1 MTSPALHPQAAAALN
16 AVDGTRFITD
26 LRALSR
32 FGGRPD
38 GGVSRE
44 ALTDTECQARQW
56 LLQHLQGAHYQWHV
70 DDAANLWVRRA
81 GRDDTLAPVMTGSHI
96 DTQPVGGWLDGAYG
110 VMAGLEALRALD
122 DAGLSTRRPIE
133 VMAWTNEEG
142 SRFGPGAMGSSAFAD
157 PSRLGAFLQARSPQ
171 GAAFAA
177 ERDKAIAATPGA
189 RHQPLGHPV
198 HAYVEAHIEQGPVLE
213 DGGQR
218 LGVVTFIQ
226 GVRWYEITVHGS
238 SAHAGTT
245 PMGVR
250 QDALLTA
257 ASLVHRLH
265 TAAMSRQD
273 PDLRWTVGRF
283 EVSPGSVNTVADR
296 VRFTVD
302 LRHPQ
307 EAVLDA
313 MEAMLRATLVADAGA
328 CRCELRDLMRRA
340 PTPFDPGVLATLE
353 AAVRLTGEP
362 YRQLGSGAFHDAMYL
377 ADVCPSAMLFV
388 PSHRGISH
396 NAAEDTPEADLIAGV
411 RALTATL
418 FTLADAPTDAD

>member
-1 MTSPALHPQAAAALN
+1 MTLPALPPQASTAMS
-16 AVDGTRFITD
+16 AVNGPRFVAD

-32 FGGRPD
+32 FGGRDD

-56 LLQHLQGAHYQWHV
+56 LVQQLQGAQYQWRV

-81 GRDDTLAPVMTGSHI
+81 GRDENLAPVMTGSHI

-110 VMAGLEALRALD
+110 VMAGLEVLRALD

-157 PSRLGAFLQARSPQ
+157 ATRLPTFLAAKSPQ
-171 GAAFAA
+171 GDAFAT
-177 ERDKAIAATPGA
+177 ERDKALAATPSA
-189 RHQPLGHPV
+189 VHHPLGHAV

-226 GVRWYEITVHGS
+226 GVRWFDITVHGS

-250 QDALLTA
+250 QDALLAA

-265 TAAMSRQD
+265 AAAMARQD

-313 MEAMLRATLVADAGA
+313 MEATLRTALVADAGA
-328 CRCELRDLMRRA
+328 CRCDCRDLMRRA
-340 PTPFDPGVLATLE
+340 PTPFDPRVLGVLE
-353 AAVRLTGEP
+353 AAAQLTGEP

-377 ADVCPSAMLFV
+377 ADVCPAAMLFV

-411 RALTATL
+411 RALAATL
-418 FTLADAPTDAD
+418 FTLADAN

>member
-1 MTSPALHPQAAAALN
+1 MTLPILHPHATAALD
-16 AVDGTRFITD
+16 AVNGPRFIAD

-32 FGGRPD
+32 IGGRPD

-56 LLQHLQGAHYQWHV
+56 LVQRLRGPQYQWHV

-110 VMAGLEALRALD
+110 VMAGMEVLRALD
-122 DAGLSTRRPIE
+122 DAGLSTRRPLE

-142 SRFGPGAMGSSAFAD
+142 SRFGPGAMGSSAFANA
-157 PSRLGAFLQARSPQ
+157 SRLPAFLSARSPQ
-171 GAAFAA
+171 GAVFAD
-177 ERDKAIAATPGA
+177 ERDKAIATTPEA
-189 RHQPLGHPV
+189 FHQPLGRSV

-213 DGGQR
+213 AGGLR

-226 GVRWYEITVHGS
+226 GVRWFEITVHGS
-238 SAHAGTT
+238 SSHAGTT

-265 TAAMSRQD
+265 QAAMARQD

-283 EVSPGSVNTVADR
+283 EVSPGSVNTVANQ

-313 MEAMLRATLVADAGA
+313 METTLQTALVAEAGA
-328 CRCELRDLMRRA
+328 CRCDCRDLMRRA
-340 PTPFDPGVLATLE
+340 PTPFDPHVLGVLE
-353 AAVRLTGEP
+353 AAAKLTGEP
-362 YRQLGSGAFHDAMYL
+362 YRALGSGAFHDAMYL

-388 PSHRGISH
+388 PSKGGISH
-396 NAAEDTPEADLIAGV
+396 NAAEDTQEADLIAGV
-411 RALTATL
+411 RALSATL
-418 FTLADAPTDAD
+418 LTLADTD

>member
-1 MTSPALHPQAAAALN
+1 MTAIPLHSQAAIALAAVN
-16 AVDGTRFITD
+16 GPRFIAD
-26 LRALSR
+26 LRALSS

-44 ALTDTECQARQW
+44 ALTDVECAARQW
-56 LLQHLQGAHYQWHV
+56 LSASLNGARYEWRV

-81 GRDDTLAPVMTGSHI
+81 GREDDLAPVMTGSHI

-122 DAGLSTRRPIE
+122 DANLTTRRPIE

-142 SRFGPGAMGSSAFAD
+142 SRFSPGAMGSSAFAA
-157 PSRLGAFLQARSPQ
+157 PSRLATFLSALSPQ
-171 GAAFAA
+171 GQMLIT
-177 ERDKAIAATPGA
+177 ERDKAIAATPQA
-189 RHQPLGHPV
+189 RLQPLGHPV
-198 HAYVEAHIEQGPVLE
+198 HAYLEAHIEQGPVLE

-226 GVRWYEITVHGS
+226 GVRWFEITVHGS

-245 PMGVR
+245 PMAAR

-257 ASLVHRLH
+257 AGLVHRLH
-265 TAAMSRQD
+265 AAAMARQD
-273 PDLRWTVGRF
+273 LDLRWTVGRF
-283 EVSPGSVNTVADR
+283 DVSPGSVNTVADC

-302 LRHPQ
+302 LRHPR
-307 EAVLDA
+307 EDVLDA
-313 MEAMLRATLVADAGA
+313 MESTLQDALVDSA
-328 CRCELRDLMRRA
+328 NVCCCTCLPLMRRA
-340 PTPFDPGVLATLE
+340 PTPFDPSVLSTLE

-362 YRQLGSGAFHDAMYL
+362 YRQLGSGAFHDAMYM

-388 PSHRGISH
+388 PSHRGVSH

-411 RALTATL
+411 RALTAAL
-418 FTLADAPTDAD
+418 FSLANAD

>member
-1 MTSPALHPQAAAALN
+1 MTLPALPPEATTALN
-16 AVDGTRFITD
+16 AVNGARFIAD

-32 FGGRPD
+32 FGGRAD

-56 LLQHLQGAHYQWHV
+56 LVQGLQGGAYQWRV

-110 VMAGLEALRALD
+110 VMAGLEVLRALD

-157 PSRLGAFLQARSPQ
+157 PSRLGPYLAARSPQ
-171 GAAFAA
+171 GLAFAA
-177 ERDKAIAATPGA
+177 ERDKAIAATPDA
-189 RHQPLGHPV
+189 AHQPLGHPV

-226 GVRWYEITVHGS
+226 GVRWFEITVHGS

-250 QDALLTA
+250 QDALLSA

-265 TAAMSRQD
+265 AAAMARQD

-307 EAVLDA
+307 DTVLDA
-313 MEAMLRATLVADAGA
+313 MEATLRTALVADAGA
-328 CRCELRDLMRRA
+328 CRCDCRDLMRRA
-340 PTPFDPGVLATLE
+340 PTPFDPRVLGVLE
-353 AAVRLTGEP
+353 AAAQLTGEA
-362 YRQLGSGAFHDAMYL
+362 YRPLGSGAFHDAMYL

-396 NAAEDTPEADLIAGV
+396 NAAEDTPETDLIAGV
-411 RALTATL
+411 RALAATL
-418 FTLADAPTDAD
+418 FTLADDD

>member
-1 MTSPALHPQAAAALN
+1 MTLPILHPHATAALD
-16 AVDGTRFITD
+16 AVNGPRFIAD

-56 LLQHLQGAHYQWHV
+56 LVQRLRGPQYQWHV

-110 VMAGLEALRALD
+110 VMAGMEVLRALD
-122 DAGLSTRRPIE
+122 DAGLSTQRPLE

-157 PSRLGAFLQARSPQ
+157 ASRLAAFLSARSPQ
-171 GAAFAA
+171 GAIFAD
-177 ERDKAIAATPGA
+177 ECDKAIASTPEA
-189 RHQPLGHPV
+189 IHQPLGRPV

-213 DGGQR
+213 AGGQR

-226 GVRWYEITVHGS
+226 GVRWFEITVHGS
-238 SAHAGTT
+238 SSHAGTT

-257 ASLVHRLH
+257 AGLVHRLH
-265 TAAMSRQD
+265 QAAMARQD

-283 EVSPGSVNTVADR
+283 EVSPGSVNTVANQ

-313 MEAMLRATLVADAGA
+313 METTLHTALVADAGA
-328 CRCELRDLMRRA
+328 CRCDCRDLMRRA
-340 PTPFDPGVLATLE
+340 PTPFDPHVLGVLE
-353 AAVRLTGEP
+353 AAAQLTGEP
-362 YRQLGSGAFHDAMYL
+362 YRALGSGAFHDAMYL

-388 PSHRGISH
+388 PSLGGISH
-396 NAAEDTPEADLIAGV
+396 NAAEDTHEADLIAGV
-411 RALTATL
+411 RALSATL
-418 FTLADAPTDAD
+418 LTLADTD